1 MYIVIY
7 IFFSHTGK
15 TPVIQE
21 EKDNLSS
28 LISIKQIKW
37 VLISFSTRKKF

>member
-7 IFFSHTGK
+7 IFPIQAK

-37 VLISFSTRKKF
+37 ILTSFSTRK